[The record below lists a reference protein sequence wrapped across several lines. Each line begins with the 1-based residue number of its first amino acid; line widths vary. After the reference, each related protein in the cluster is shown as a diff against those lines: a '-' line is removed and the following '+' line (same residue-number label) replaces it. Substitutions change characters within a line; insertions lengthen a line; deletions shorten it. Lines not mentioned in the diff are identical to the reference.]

1 MQQWQ
6 QPGQALHLVLD
17 TTLLWNRFCV
27 VALSVVCHGRA
38 IPLLWQM
45 LEHPNASVSAEVVI
59 TLLERAERSAD
70 EVHAITVLADRAPA
84 RRHLDSRD
92 CSADRL

>member
-1 MQQWQ
+1 
-6 QPGQALHLVLD
+6 
-17 TTLLWNRFCV
+17 
-27 VALSVVCHGRA
+27 
-38 IPLLWQM
+38 M